1 MSAQISP
8 QLELGAWKSFL
19 RAHAAVTRELSA
31 ELVSAHGLTINDYEV
46 LFWLSRAA
54 PEGVKRVELAQQ
66 VLLTPSGIT
75 RLLAGLERSGYV
87 ERANCATDAR
97 VSYARLTD
105 EGRTKLREAAETHL
119 AGIQRVYLERFS
131 ESEQATLAD
140 LLGRL
145 VQESGESCE
154 PD

>member
-97 VSYARLTD
+97 ISYAKLTD
-105 EGRTKLREAAETHL
+105 EGRAKLREAAKTHL
-119 AGIQRVYLERFS
+119 GGIQRVYLERFS
-131 ESEQATLAD
+131 ESEQATLAE

-145 VQESGESCE
+145 VQDDNASCE

>member
-1 MSAQISP
+1 MRAQISP

-145 VQESGESCE
+145 VQENGESCE